1 MRSISSITAM
11 LRSAKPFVCCDRL
24 EDSRTCVPIRF
35 WNSSQNLDVNMRS
48 RSLTSDCG
56 TQFKLV
62 HIQSI
67 HSSTDVSVSAFFQV
81 GMAYLRAENRSTMT
95 HKVSYP
101 WIVDGGRSVKK
112 SIDIDCPGPVGCCK
126 G

>member
-1 MRSISSITAM
+1 M

-56 TQFKLV
+56 TPFKLV

-67 HSSTDVSVSAFFQV
+67 HSSTDVSASAFFQV

-101 WIVDGGRSVKK
+101 WIVDGGIARARVARFTCAIPRSAFVA
-112 SIDIDCPGPVGCCK
+112 SHN
-126 G
+126 